1 MKKGDLLWGAILLA
15 FIGFVVYPS
24 TNEIFVEVTSNHPY
38 LGGFVKFALLATM
51 GEMLVVR
58 LTSGKWKKAPGFIWR
73 VIIWGFLGIAIT
85 LVFQIFGGGVRHAID
100 AGYLVGKDNSFLIAF
115 WTSALMNLIFAPTFM
130 AFHRFTDTY
139 LDLKFGENIQKP
151 TVSMIANK
159 IDWSGFIGFVIKKT
173 IPLFWIPAHTV
184 TFLLPSEY
192 RILVAALLSMV
203 LGILLTFAK
212 RK

>member
-1 MKKGDLLWGAILLA
+1 M
-15 FIGFVVYPS
+15 
-24 TNEIFVEVTSNHPY
+24 
-38 LGGFVKFALLATM
+38 GGFVKFALLATM

-58 LTSGKWKKAPGFIWR
+58 MTTGNWKKAPGFIWR
-73 VIIWGFLGIAIT
+73 VVIWGFLGIAIT
-85 LVFQIFGGGVRHAID
+85 LVFQIFGGGVRHAVD
-100 AGYLVGKDNSFLIAF
+100 AGYLIGKDSAFLIAF

-139 LDLKFGENIQKP
+139 LDLKFGENVQKP
-151 TVSMIANK
+151 TVEMIAKK

-173 IPLFWIPAHTV
+173 IPFFWIPAHTV
-184 TFLLPSEY
+184 TFLLPAEY
-192 RILVAALLSMV
+192 RVLVAALLSMV